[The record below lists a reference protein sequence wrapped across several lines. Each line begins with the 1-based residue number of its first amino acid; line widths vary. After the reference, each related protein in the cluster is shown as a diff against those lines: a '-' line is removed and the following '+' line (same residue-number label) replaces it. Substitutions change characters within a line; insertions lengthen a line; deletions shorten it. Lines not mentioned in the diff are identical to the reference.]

1 MSQIRRHVADYR
13 QAVEDWFDDFD
24 FEANDT
30 AEEVF
35 KEMQDM
41 WKPKNRFTLLD
52 MLGDSTPDFILWIQD
67 QIDDLQPDD
76 TETITFTPERDE
88 RVKKLQEKII
98 DTEIE
103 LSIAREELAD
113 IEEAQIGLP
122 EIGIIATIKSFI
134 RNIFRG

>member
-1 MSQIRRHVADYR
+1 MSGLSE
-13 QAVEDWFDDFD
+13 VEDWIGQEWTFECGEDVNDVFEQINDDWGSERRERFDLVHVLG
-24 FEANDT
+24 ND
-30 AEEVF
+30 
-35 KEMQDM
+35 
-41 WKPKNRFTLLD
+41 L
-52 MLGDSTPDFILWIQD
+52 PDFMVWLQG
-67 QIDDLQPDD
+67 QIDDECEDI

-134 RNIFRG
+134 RNIYRG